1 MSDRLRSPKDVE
13 DDSRKPGSHF
23 VTWQDLVKV
32 EKRIMATVTEAIA
45 AFAAQMQT
53 YNDAEDA
60 AITALQGD
68 VANLNAQIAALQ
80 NSPGQMT
87 ASDQALLDNIQARA
101 ATISTNLA
109 ALDSLTPPVVPTT
122 P

>member
-1 MSDRLRSPKDVE
+1 MGDRLRSPKDVE
-13 DDSRKPGSHF
+13 DDSRKSGSHF
-23 VTWQDLVKV
+23 VTWQDLVKI

-68 VANLNAQIAALQ
+68 VANLNAQILALQ
-80 NSPGQMT
+80 NSPG
-87 ASDQALLDNIQARA
+87 AISSDDQSKLDGIQARGK
-101 ATISTNLA
+101 TISEKLA
-109 ALDSLTPPVVPTT
+109 ALDALTPPVVPTT